1 MSLSAPPEGPGD
13 LAPARASLALT
24 CVVLSWFVWVSF
36 QTSQLARDKSRL
48 NQLKAGQELA
58 LQESAKVR
66 AQMEGLAADTAKV
79 AAQGHAGAQ
88 AIMAEL
94 QRRGIRI
101 DVPKTTP
108 PGK

>member
-1 MSLSAPPEGPGD
+1 MPPDASGDVAPV
-13 LAPARASLALT
+13 RTSLAVSF
-24 CVVLSWFVWVSF
+24 VVLSWFIWVCF
-36 QTSQLARDKSRL
+36 QTTQLARDQYRL

-66 AQMEGLAADTAKV
+66 SQIEGLAADTAKL

-94 QRRGIRI
+94 QKRGVRI